1 MASSCSLTDAT
12 VPLLPQHSPPQP
24 RSESVVIAEREIHI
38 TSPPRGLCN
47 SEQPKPSA
55 SSGSRR
61 LASLDVF
68 RGLTVALMI
77 LVDGAGGAFPCV
89 NHSPW
94 FGITLPDVVM
104 PFFLFIVG
112 LSAGLVFKNVSNKA
126 AATQKVVV
134 RFIKLFL
141 LGLLLQGGYFHG
153 LNNLTYG
160 VDIRHIRWLGV
171 LQRISIG
178 YLVVSLAEIWLVG
191 DMTVDSL
198 KAFVKKH
205 CTQWILM
212 VLLSLMHASLLYGLY
227 VPNWE
232 FEIMNT
238 DSASNLNS
246 TTQNQTVRCGL
257 RGSLGPPCNAVGFI
271 DRLILGENHLYQ
283 HPVYRRTE
291 ECSVNSP
298 DYGPLPPNSPRWCL
312 APFDPEGILS
322 SFMAIVTCFIGL
334 HYAHIIVNF
343 KSNRK
348 RTVLWI
354 SSSIILLA
362 FGCILYVS
370 GMPLSKPLYTL
381 NYMCITT
388 ALGGFLLTMIY
399 LIVDVKNI
407 RWPTLLLQWMGMNA
421 LLVYALAACDLF
433 AAALQGFYWR
443 SPQNNL
449 VNATEMLLETL
460 LHSSRWGKL
469 VFVLVEILLWCMISA
484 LLHMK
489 GIYWKM

>member
-1 MASSCSLTDAT
+1 MQTI
-12 VPLLPQHSPPQP
+12 V
-24 RSESVVIAEREIHI
+24 
-38 TSPPRGLCN
+38 
-47 SEQPKPSA
+47 EQ
-55 SSGSRR
+55 
-61 LASLDVF
+61 
-68 RGLTVALMI
+68 LMI
-77 LVDGAGGAFPCV
+77 LVDDAGGAFPCI

-94 FGITLPDVVM
+94 FGITLADVVM

-112 LSAGLVFKNVSNKA
+112 LSVGLVFKNVSNKP
-126 AATQKVVV
+126 AATQKVGV

-160 VDIRHIRWLGV
+160 VNVRHIRWLGV

-191 DMTVDSL
+191 DMTVDSFM
-198 KAFVKKH
+198 AFVKKYS
-205 CTQWILM
+205 TQWILM
-212 VLLSLMHASLLYGLY
+212 VLLSLTYVSLLYGLY

-232 FEIMNT
+232 FEIMYK
-238 DSASNLNS
+238 DAASNLNG
-246 TTQNQTVRCGL
+246 TIQAQTVECGF
-257 RGSLGPPCNAVGFI
+257 RGSLGPPCNAAGFI
-271 DRLILGENHLYQ
+271 DRLLLGENHLYQ
-283 HPVYRRTE
+283 HPVYRRTK

-298 DYGPLPPNSPRWCL
+298 DYGPLPPKSPRWCL

-334 HYAHIIVNF
+334 HYAHIIVSF
-343 KSNRK
+343 K
-348 RTVLWI
+348 
-354 SSSIILLA
+354 
-362 FGCILYVS
+362 
-370 GMPLSKPLYTL
+370 
-381 NYMCITT
+381 
-388 ALGGFLLTMIY
+388 
-399 LIVDVKNI
+399 VDVKDI
-407 RWPTLLLQWMGMNA
+407 RWPTLLLQWVGMNA
-421 LLVYALAACDLF
+421 LLVYALVACDLF

-449 VNATEMLLETL
+449 VNATELLFETL

-469 VFVLVEILLWCMISA
+469 VFVLVEILFWCIISA